1 MIIYFYGGLLMDIEE
16 LKQNELNQ
24 LTNNDLEMFDLENLI
39 TDGANARI
47 PLEVN
52 FPVYKDGKMTTKKYG
67 VIIRPITSAEL
78 NNATKIGIKDNNS
91 DVNTEVVKKGLL
103 TKNNENYPA
112 EIVEKLPVGV
122 INELATKICEVSGI
136 QQTDQDNSKL
146 IKEMMGF

>member
-1 MIIYFYGGLLMDIEE
+1 MDVEK

-24 LTNNDLEMFDLENLI
+24 LTNNDLEMFELENLI
-39 TDGANARI
+39 TDGADARI

-78 NNATKIGIKDNNS
+78 NNATKIGLKDNNS
-91 DVNTEVVKKGLL
+91 DVNTEMVKKEIL
-103 TKNNENYPA
+103 TKNNQNYPTKKKK
-112 EIVEKLPVGV
+112 KLPVGV

>member
-1 MIIYFYGGLLMDIEE
+1 
-16 LKQNELNQ
+16 
-24 LTNNDLEMFDLENLI
+24 
-39 TDGANARI
+39 
-47 PLEVN
+47 
-52 FPVYKDGKMTTKKYG
+52 MTTKKYG

-78 NNATKIGIKDNNS
+78 NNATKIGLKDNTS

>member
-1 MIIYFYGGLLMDIEE
+1 MDVEK

-24 LTNNDLEMFDLENLI
+24 LTNNDLEMFELENLI
-39 TDGANARI
+39 TDGADARI

-52 FPVYKDGKMTTKKYG
+52 FPVYKDGKMTYKKYG

-78 NNATKIGIKDNNS
+78 NNATKIGLKDNNS